1 MSTGKVYKQAIKR
14 VFAEKYHDERMAV
27 HWGTTGRH
35 DSRNCLFETLRAHKR
50 CTCTQAVPKITRNKL
65 RQLAQFCRRLTVP
78 FSVIGATSRR
88 SGFPA
93 AHAPLAPVTGHKLVV
108 L

>member
-1 MSTGKVYKQAIKR
+1 
-14 VFAEKYHDERMAV
+14 VFAEKYHDERMAM

-35 DSRNCLFETLRAHKR
+35 ESRNCLFETLRAHKP
-50 CTCTQAVPKITRNKL
+50 VPKITRNKL

-93 AHAPLAPVTGHKLVV
+93 AHAPLAPVTVHKLVV